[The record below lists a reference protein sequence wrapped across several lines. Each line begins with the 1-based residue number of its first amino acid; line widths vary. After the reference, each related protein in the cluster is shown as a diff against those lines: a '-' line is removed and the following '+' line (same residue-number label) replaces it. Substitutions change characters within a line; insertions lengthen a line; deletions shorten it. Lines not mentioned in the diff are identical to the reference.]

1 MIEIMSCSRR
11 FCIITKAKH
20 LPSTPFLLVELSS
33 RTKTTE
39 ENMAFFK
46 PDVVF
51 CPKAS
56 DLVLHG
62 VQGWKLMGF
71 MNCFDEIEY
80 FGVLT
85 PNSYSTTY

>member
-1 MIEIMSCSRR
+1 MNDRNHVLFKKILHHNEG
-11 FCIITKAKH
+11 KAFAS
-20 LPSTPFLLVELSS
+20 STPFLVELSS

-56 DLVLHG
+56 DLVLCG
-62 VQGWKLMGF
+62 VQGG
-71 MNCFDEIEY
+71 N
-80 FGVLT
+80 
-85 PNSYSTTY
+85 